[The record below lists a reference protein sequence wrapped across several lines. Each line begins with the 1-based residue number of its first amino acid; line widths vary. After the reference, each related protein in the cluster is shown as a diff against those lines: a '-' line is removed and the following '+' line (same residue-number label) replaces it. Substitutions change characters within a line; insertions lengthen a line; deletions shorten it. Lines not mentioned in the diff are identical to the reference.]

1 MYECKLSITREF
13 LDLHLQNGSP
23 PLRNCLD
30 HMVGRLN
37 CCGFKWSCPGAENVV
52 PFGPNNCWLDSKA
65 AITCY
70 SIYHFLAN
78 CYAVPIALKNVD
90 NI

>member
-1 MYECKLSITREF
+1 MYVCKLSITREF

-23 PLRNCLD
+23 PLRDCLD

-37 CCGFKWSCPGAENVV
+37 CCGFSGADRGLKTL
-52 PFGPNNCWLDSKA
+52 FLLGPNNCWLDSKA

-78 CYAVPIALKNVD
+78 CYTVPIALKNVD